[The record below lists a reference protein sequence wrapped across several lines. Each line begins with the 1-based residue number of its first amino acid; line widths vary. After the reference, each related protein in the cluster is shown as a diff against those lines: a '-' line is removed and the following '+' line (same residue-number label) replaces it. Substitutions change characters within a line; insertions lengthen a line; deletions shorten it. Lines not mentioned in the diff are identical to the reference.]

1 MAGGE
6 DPRLLPTRERAFF
19 PGLWQGGAKVLL
31 FRAGRADKAEMLSA
45 AIRTEK
51 RDGPK
56 REAEASEPRVPV
68 SAVPQSRASL
78 VQAGKLKHKNLKEI
92 QAKEPNCWVTCVF
105 YGTLAL
111 LFQSTVLSRH
121 SVINFI

>member
-1 MAGGE
+1 M
-6 DPRLLPTRERAFF
+6 
-19 PGLWQGGAKVLL
+19 LL

-56 REAEASEPRVPV
+56 HEAGASEPRVPV
-68 SAVPQSRASL
+68 SAIPQSRASL

-92 QAKEPNCWVTCVF
+92 QAKEPNC
-105 YGTLAL
+105 
-111 LFQSTVLSRH
+111 
-121 SVINFI
+121 